1 MAGWHHQ
8 CNGHELGQT
17 SGDVEGQ
24 GGLVCC
30 SPWGCK
36 GSDMIGQQD
45 NNSKMQCAKKKKERK
60 KETPNALFNLTT
72 GYIKNEKTKA

>member
-1 MAGWHHQ
+1 
-8 CNGHELGQT
+8 
-17 SGDVEGQ
+17 
-24 GGLVCC
+24 
-30 SPWGCK
+30 
-36 GSDMIGQQD
+36 MIGQQD